1 MKTSSDDS
9 TTRQLTVRLPRRLY
23 DQTQRMA
30 RARRV
35 SVNALVRRLLEELER
50 EERERELGHAYE
62 ILGSDAAGN
71 DAEPY
76 FRAQSEVVRRG

>member
-1 MKTSSDDS
+1 M
-9 TTRQLTVRLPRRLY
+9 
-23 DQTQRMA
+23 
-30 RARRV
+30 